1 MAKVSGGGIRS
12 ARYRIVRLLEEVD
25 VRLSAAVSARPAA
38 VSVRLAEEVLVPPPP
53 MRPGCAGIFVPSLL
67 LLPRARATPQSVARV
82 VVMRLQTHTPL
93 GTQVIAKFDACPV

>member
-1 MAKVSGGGIRS
+1 
-12 ARYRIVRLLEEVD
+12 
-25 VRLSAAVSARPAA
+25 
-38 VSVRLAEEVLVPPPP
+38 